1 MTDQAHDETLA
12 ALARDKKVDL
22 VFEGGAVWGTA
33 LVGALCV
40 LEEQGYRPQN
50 IAGTSAGAIVASLVA
65 AGYSGSDIRDVMFRQ
80 NFSALADPTWE
91 ARIPVIGV
99 PLSVVRHLGIHK
111 GDVVLGL
118 LRKHLAA
125 KGVRTFKDLVHP
137 EYADQP
143 TYRYRLQV
151 IASNITDRRL
161 LVLPRDAAVLG
172 VAPDDLEV
180 ALAVRMSMS
189 IPLFFKPIH
198 QRNKSARRTVLV
210 TDGSMLSNFPVW
222 LFDSG
227 GVPEW
232 PTFGLRLVE
241 DDPRSELISELP
253 PAQHKRGISGL
264 IEFAKSLLHTMMDA
278 HDRMYLETDTFVRTI
293 TIPTMGV
300 PSTDFYLTPETL
312 NKLYESGRNAAQ
324 EFLATW
330 SFEDYIAE
338 FRSGRKAP
346 DRRVE
351 TGVLMRENAKARSSQ
366 SLKVPPSSPPTS
378 PPSSAG

>member
-1 MTDQAHDETLA
+1 MAQDETLA
-12 ALARDKKVDL
+12 AQARDKKVDL

-50 IAGTSAGAIVASLVA
+50 IAGTSAGAIVAALVA

-91 ARIPVIGV
+91 AKIPVIGV

-143 TYRYRLQV
+143 MYRYRLQV

-198 QRNKSARRTVLV
+198 QRNKTARRSVLV

-222 LFDSG
+222 LFDAG

-232 PTFGLRLVE
+232 PTFGMRLVE
-241 DDPRSELISELP
+241 DDPRMKLISEL
-253 PAQHKRGISGL
+253 ARVGIHRGFGGL
-264 IEFAKSLLHTMMDA
+264 IEVAAELLDTDMEA
-278 HDRMYLETDTFVRTI
+278 PRRHDFGT
-293 TIPTMGV
+293 
-300 PSTDFYLTPETL
+300 
-312 NKLYESGRNAAQ
+312 
-324 EFLATW
+324 
-330 SFEDYIAE
+330 
-338 FRSGRKAP
+338 
-346 DRRVE
+346 
-351 TGVLMRENAKARSSQ
+351 
-366 SLKVPPSSPPTS
+366 
-378 PPSSAG
+378 